1 MRLIASGVVLYLL
14 YILYIGGDFMSGRFF
29 SAPLIFSLVGLLSF
43 IKRLP
48 APQKVAFAA
57 VVVLTGWISP
67 SSPITY
73 FGSVPESESAIP
85 AAETGIWDERQFYY
99 ESTGLFMLTHE
110 LDLPDHV
117 WVEQGRRLRE
127 RQVPV
132 VEERAVGMLGFY
144 AGPNVYVLDTLALG
158 DPFLARLPARLEDW
172 RVGHYEREPVE
183 GYVESLR
190 SNENRIADPD
200 LARYYEKLRVII
212 RGDLWSLDRLRTIWE
227 MNTGRYDH
235 LLADYR
241 PTR

>member
-99 ESTGLFMLTHE
+99 ESTGLFMLTQSWIYQTMFGWSRE
-110 LDLPDHV
+110 GVCGRGRFLWLRKGRWECLDFTQVQTCTCWIRSPLEILFWLVCLPV
-117 WVEQGRRLRE
+117 WRIGAWDIMSASRSR
-127 RQVPV
+127 
-132 VEERAVGMLGFY
+132 GMWN
-144 AGPNVYVLDTLALG
+144 P
-158 DPFLARLPARLEDW
+158 
-172 RVGHYEREPVE
+172 
-183 GYVESLR
+183 
-190 SNENRIADPD
+190 
-200 LARYYEKLRVII
+200 
-212 RGDLWSLDRLRTIWE
+212 
-227 MNTGRYDH
+227 
-235 LLADYR
+235 
-241 PTR
+241 